1 LTLLNYIDI
10 YYYMLV
16 VKVNGKLEEAIKT
29 YRSKIIKTRQMSEL
43 NERKEFK
50 KGSVQKREDKSKGI
64 YKEKKKR
71 ENN

>member
-1 LTLLNYIDI
+1 
-10 YYYMLV
+10 MLKIIV
-16 VKVNGKLEEAIKT
+16 RKNNIESALKEYKSKV
-29 YRSKIIKTRQMSEL
+29 IKTRQMSEL

-50 KGSVQKREDKSKGI
+50 KSSVQKREDKSKGI